1 MQTILYIHGYGS
13 NGNAIKGQLLRTMLP
28 DCRVVSPTF
37 DYDHITPF
45 EIQQQIHD
53 VVDQEHVSMI
63 VGSSFGGYQSLCATA
78 FFQGPVW
85 TVNPAHDVVQ
95 TIHRV
100 ILKEGTE
107 QPTDEGKR
115 LLDCYQR
122 FDDEVFRRQV
132 RRNQEGHWP
141 ESTPLHFALS
151 TDDELLGDHRP
162 LLQLFPHH
170 AQVVW
175 KDNCGHRF
183 FRFEELAADLRA
195 SMP

>member
-1 MQTILYIHGYGS
+1 MYIHGYGS
-13 NGNAIKGQLLRTMLP
+13 NGNATKGQLLRTMLP
-28 DCRVVSPTF
+28 ECCVVSPTF
-37 DYDHITPF
+37 DYDHRTPY
-45 EIQQQIHD
+45 EIQQQIRD
-53 VVDQEHVSMI
+53 VVAQEDVRMI
-63 VGSSFGGYQSLCATA
+63 VGSSFGGYHALCATS

-85 TVNPAHDVVQ
+85 VVNPAHDVVQ
-95 TIHRV
+95 TICRV
-100 ILKEGTE
+100 VLAKGADNFSQAGRAMLE
-107 QPTDEGKR
+107 
-115 LLDCYQR
+115 CYRQ
-122 FDDEVFRRQV
+122 FDSEVFRRQV

-141 ESTPLHFALS
+141 QSTPLHFALS

-162 LLQLFPHH
+162 LLQLFPRH